1 VTTTREFME
10 ARLRL
15 LREEAAEFE
24 RNGAEG
30 AAKARTAVAEDLERE
45 WHAHQQE
52 PMKLAAAALE
62 SGYSVAALQLMLKQ
76 GKIPNAGER
85 GTPRILRCNLPR
97 KPGHDVVVP
106 RPTRVE
112 SRQAVP
118 SIAERAMGRAG

>member
-10 ARLRL
+10 ERLRR
-15 LREEAAEFE
+15 LREQAEE
-24 RNGAEG
+24 LARNGADS
-30 AAKARTAVAEDLERE
+30 AARARTAMAEDLERDWTE
-45 WHAHQQE
+45 HLQE
-52 PMKLAAAALE
+52 PLKLAAAALE

-112 SRQAVP
+112 GRQAVP